1 MRLLVALLSAA
12 LPLSASG
19 GEAQLL
25 PAGEFAARDGR
36 PGPGKTWKLTDAQG
50 QSLAAALTAASA
62 QTAFLFDY
70 EHQTLATEKNG
81 QPAPA
86 AGWATKFEWRP
97 GQGLWATDVQWTAA
111 AKQRIDGD
119 EYRYISPVIVF
130 DKVTGAVRSVQMA
143 ALVNYPAITGMEA
156 VTAALS
162 AQLSLT
168 DPEPDLMDK
177 AALIALLG
185 LAAAATDADITAA
198 IDALKNKPPAL
209 PPELLKELG
218 LTGTPDAKTVATAVT
233 ALKAK
238 ATAGADAT
246 TLEAVAALQGQ
257 IAELQA
263 KVNGN
268 EVVDLVEEAL
278 KAGKLVPA
286 LKQWAIEMGTKDVAA
301 LRSFID
307 KAPPVAAGLQQGQTT
322 GKPPVDPKAPL
333 TDEEVEVCKAF
344 GLTAEQFKA
353 GHAA

>member
-1 MRLLVALLSAA
+1 M
-12 LPLSASG
+12 PLSASG

-50 QSLAAALTAASA
+50 QSLAAALTAASE

-70 EHQTLATEKNG
+70 EHQTLAAEKNG

-185 LAAAATDADITAA
+185 LTAAATDADITAA
-198 IDALKNKPPAL
+198 IEALKNKPPAL
-209 PPELLKELG
+209 PPELLKDLG

-238 ATAGADAT
+238 ATGTDAT
-246 TLEAVAALQGQ
+246 TLQTVAALQGQ
-257 IAELQA
+257 VAALTEQ
-263 KVNGN
+263 VNGN
-268 EVVDLVEEAL
+268 QLADLVEGAL
-278 KAGKLVPA
+278 KAGKLLPA
-286 LKQWAIEMGTKDVAA
+286 QKDWATNLGKTDLAA
-301 LRSFID
+301 LRSYID
-307 KAPPVAAGLQQGQTT
+307 SAPVIAAGLQESQTS
-322 GKPPVDPKAPL
+322 GKEPKADPNAPL
-333 TDEEVEVCKAF
+333 SDTEQAVCKAM

-353 GHAA
+353 ATPAA